1 MSRPGRAAL
10 GFAALGVAALG
21 FAGDGPVTL
30 LMLVMSAATLAA
42 MVVLIASIV
51 STSRGPAAQPVLRR
65 VATLREKSW
74 RVAFLRQRDPDSAG
88 HARPRAPS
96 AASAAAS
103 C

>member
-1 MSRPGRAAL
+1 MTVFGAAL
-10 GFAALGVAALG
+10 DALKFVVQHFAVQSPPTLIAMVMAAAALAA
-21 FAGDGPVTL
+21 V
-30 LMLVMSAATLAA
+30 
-42 MVVLIASIV
+42 VVLIASVV
-51 STSRGPAAQPVLRR
+51 STSRTAAVPPVLRR

-96 AASAAAS
+96 AALAAVS